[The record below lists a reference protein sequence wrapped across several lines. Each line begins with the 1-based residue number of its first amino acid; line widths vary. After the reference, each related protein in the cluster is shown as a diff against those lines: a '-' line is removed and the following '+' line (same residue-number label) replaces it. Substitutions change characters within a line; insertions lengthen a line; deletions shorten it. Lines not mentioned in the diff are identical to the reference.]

1 MVCTVCTVVGIAC
14 TVCRVGVVSTRETL
28 CANADDSCDTTQSD
42 DEKKGISEKIKS
54 LLKSATPTPAPGMP
68 RPPSP
73 FSKEY
78 AQMKMAYCASN
89 PAGLQSCRKR
99 TSRPARQRGSAAQ
112 AADGPRLAGAPGRPR
127 PGLSLRE
134 ASRELRVGQLA

>member
-1 MVCTVCTVVGIAC
+1 M
-14 TVCRVGVVSTRETL
+14 

-42 DEKKGISEKIKS
+42 DEKKGLSEKIKN

-99 TSRPARQRGSAAQ
+99 TSRPARQGGSAAQ
-112 AADGPRLAGAPGRPR
+112 AADGAPGRPR

>member
-1 MVCTVCTVVGIAC
+1 MHAVQSGRGEHPQA
-14 TVCRVGVVSTRETL
+14 
-28 CANADDSCDTTQSD
+28 CANADDSRDTTQSD

-54 LLKSATPTPAPGMP
+54 LMKSATPAAAPGMP

-78 AQMKMAYCASN
+78 SQMKMAYCSTN

-99 TSRPARQRGSAAQ
+99 TSRPARQRGSAAARQ
-112 AADGPRLAGAPGRPR
+112 RGP
-127 PGLSLRE
+127 
-134 ASRELRVGQLA
+134 SR

>member
-1 MVCTVCTVVGIAC
+1 MAAWCARCARWWAWRAL
-14 TVCRVGVVSTRETL
+14 CRPGVVSTREPL

-78 AQMKMAYCASN
+78 SQMKMAYCSTN

-99 TSRPARQRGSAAQ
+99 TSRPARQRG
-112 AADGPRLAGAPGRPR
+112 P
-127 PGLSLRE
+127 
-134 ASRELRVGQLA
+134 SR